1 MFCSRCGTTNPNDSA
16 NCFNCGQNLA
26 TFSELSPLASRA
38 LEGCP
43 DQDVARAYKEQS
55 SKLKDVNYRQAA
67 LASPMHLFFFTAVD
81 QNGVIRFFDIMQGKD
96 EFSVAETATTA
107 PRLARC
113 RETLYEVPGTAE
125 LHHVHR
131 NYGSYNQTNTPSAFL
146 AMNQFAKACGLTQVT
161 RTAETL
167 NQREALPTWD
177 GIFQG
182 LRCPT
187 RSFSFKSVINSA
199 E

>member
-1 MFCSRCGTTNPNDSA
+1 MFCSRCGTTNPKDSA

-38 LEGCP
+38 LDGYP
-43 DQDVARAYKEQS
+43 DQDVAGAYKEHA
-55 SKLKDVNYRQAA
+55 SKLKDENYRQAA
-67 LASPMHLFFFTAVD
+67 LAAPMHLFFFTAVD
-81 QNGVIRFFDIMQGKD
+81 RNGVIRFFDIMQGKD
-96 EFSVAETATTA
+96 VFSVAETATTA

-113 RETLYEVPGTAE
+113 KETLYEVARTAD

-131 NYGSYNQTNTPSAFL
+131 NYGSYNQTNAPSASL

-161 RTAETL
+161 KTAETL
-167 NQREALPTWD
+167 NQQEAIPTWD

-182 LRCPT
+182 LGCPT
-187 RSFSFKSVINSA
+187 RSFSFKSVINFT